1 MLSEKAVSEI
11 EQRFAAEY
19 GFRAFEHGN
28 NFRAHT
34 VQKNISCPRH
44 CVQCVKCQKQKLHSP
59 ADFPACAAVFF
70 GRLSKAV
77 CPLFL
82 FIRCGSIAAERAGG
96 CDIRAPA
103 FFHSSAAHAFVWKK
117 IPPLSRVPSSRR

>member
-1 MLSEKAVSEI
+1 
-11 EQRFAAEY
+11 
-19 GFRAFEHGN
+19 
-28 NFRAHT
+28 
-34 VQKNISCPRH
+34 
-44 CVQCVKCQKQKLHSP
+44 VKCQKQKLHSP
-59 ADFPACAAVFF
+59 ADFTACAAVLF

-82 FIRCGSIAAERAGG
+82 FIRCGSIAAERAAG

-117 IPPLSRVPSSRR
+117 YHLSPEPLLYFY